1 MWSVLFAP
9 FKWKGFPTDLRPVND
24 NSFVIHEL
32 SQTILSRPLVSVFIG
47 TPCETINLQ
56 KCKK

>member
-1 MWSVLFAP
+1 MWFVLFAP

-24 NSFVIHEL
+24 NSKL
-32 SQTILSRPLVSVFIG
+32 SKTILSRPLVSVFIG